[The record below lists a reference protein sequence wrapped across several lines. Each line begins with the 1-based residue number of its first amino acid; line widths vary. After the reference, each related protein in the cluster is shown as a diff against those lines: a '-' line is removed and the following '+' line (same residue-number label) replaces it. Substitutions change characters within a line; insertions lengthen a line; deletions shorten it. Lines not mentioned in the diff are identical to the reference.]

1 MPELLFFVAYCIKL
15 YMWVFIIDVILNWL
29 VSLNVINTSSHFV
42 YLIGT
47 ALRRLTNPVLQP
59 IRRRM
64 PNLGGID
71 ISPVIAILG
80 LVFLRDVVVLGWLMR
95 ILQS

>member
-15 YMWVFIIDVILNWL
+15 YMWVFIIDVILSWL

-42 YLIGT
+42 YLIGS

-71 ISPVIAILG
+71 VSPVIAILG